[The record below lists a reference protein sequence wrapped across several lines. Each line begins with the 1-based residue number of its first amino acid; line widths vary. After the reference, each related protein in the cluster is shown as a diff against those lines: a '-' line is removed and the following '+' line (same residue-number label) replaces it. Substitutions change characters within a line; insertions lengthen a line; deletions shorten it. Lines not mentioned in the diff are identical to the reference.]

1 MSSDNIKKTCIEMVT
16 QRGYTIDDIKDDI
29 IICTKQNGKK
39 LWIFLNIIQ
48 KFNVNKYQEY
58 ITVSYKNNIKHIIII
73 ANKITPNIRKI
84 VKNNTNLDVKI
95 ETFYEDEMK
104 YNITKHILVPEHILV
119 PHSESSDLKEKYGA
133 SNFPYILKNDPVCR
147 FYNFP
152 SDSIIKII
160 RKNGD
165 IVYRIVK

>member
-1 MSSDNIKKTCIEMVT
+1 MSSDIKKNCIDMIN
-16 QRGYTIDDIKDDI
+16 QRGYNIDNINDDVI
-29 IICTKQNGKK
+29 MCTKQNGKK
-39 LWIFLNIIQ
+39 LWLFLNIIQ

-84 VKNNTNLDVKI
+84 IKNNTNLDVKI

-104 YNITKHILVPEHILV
+104 YNITKHVLVPQHILLSS
-119 PHSESSDLKEKYGA
+119 SESSELKDKYGVN
-133 SNFPYILKNDPVCR
+133 NFPYILKNDPVCR

-152 SDSIIKII
+152 VDSIIKII
-160 RKNGD
+160 RKNND

>member
-1 MSSDNIKKTCIEMVT
+1 MSLEIKNTCIEMIN
-16 QRGYTIDDIKDDI
+16 QRGYTIDNIKDDI

-39 LWIFLNIIQ
+39 LWLFLDIIQ

-104 YNITKHILVPEHILV
+104 YNITKHTLVPNHTLV
-119 PHSESSDLKEKYGA
+119 PFPEASELKQKYGA
-133 SNFPYILKNDPVCR
+133 HNFPYILKNDPVCR

-152 SDSIIKII
+152 VDSIIKIH
-160 RKNGD
+160 RKYDD
-165 IVYRIVK
+165 IIYRIVK